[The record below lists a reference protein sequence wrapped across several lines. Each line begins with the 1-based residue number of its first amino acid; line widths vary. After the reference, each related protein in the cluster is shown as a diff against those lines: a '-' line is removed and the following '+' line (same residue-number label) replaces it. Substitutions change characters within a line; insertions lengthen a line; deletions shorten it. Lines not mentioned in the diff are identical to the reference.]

1 MNEQTAVRVKF
12 RVQSIKREKNY
23 DGKELQ
29 IIALYPVTSGSE
41 ENKKFYAY
49 TPSGHIE
56 LAYTPSGHIELGTVN
71 GEAAKAFDLGGEFYV
86 DFTPAPPPSND
97 TPIGHGG

>member
-56 LAYTPSGHIELGTVN
+56 LGTVN
-71 GEAAKAFDLGGEFYV
+71 AEAALAFDLGGEFYV